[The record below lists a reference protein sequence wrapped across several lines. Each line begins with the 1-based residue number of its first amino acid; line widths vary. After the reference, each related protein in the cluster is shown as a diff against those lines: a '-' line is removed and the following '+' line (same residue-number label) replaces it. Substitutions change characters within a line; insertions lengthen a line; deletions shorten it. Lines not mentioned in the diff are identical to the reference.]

1 MKQHSILNYNTTIP
15 VLKSLLSLI
24 LIFVLFSVKTYAV
37 DKVLEVGKSFTFS
50 PSSGS
55 IIRQVDCS
63 NPSILSWTAPINS
76 KSVTVTGIS
85 PGTAAINFN
94 CYIDN
99 YGWGWVTY
107 VVEVID
113 IYSITIPQTLNVKIG
128 ETYKFNPIIQDSRMV
143 NYLLK
148 WDCLDNSIA
157 SIDSDTS
164 REVPMRGI
172 GLGGHPTYTEYTRG
186 GNLVA
191 HKPGTTQI
199 VCTYKGLSSVC
210 QLTVEPVYVSDILFE
225 QEECELTEFQSM
237 NLAPDILPE
246 NATNKDLSWKS
257 SNTSV
262 AIVDNKGKVTA
273 LGKGKAV
280 ISATS
285 KDGSQVIGSFLLK
298 VVPEE
303 KEVNEVVLSI
313 DGLVR
318 LTTNV
323 EQGMPFT
330 TNIQAPTEDWKIE
343 TFTVDGMDAMDQ
355 LVNGVYSVE
364 SVDHPVKIEASF
376 AYSKEVAFYDI
387 ASGTES
393 IVDSQG
399 VVVSKEGAQLCI
411 SNIKVGSKI
420 MIYTMG
426 GFLIGTHV
434 SQNDALKIDL
444 ESNDY
449 IISIDGK
456 SFKIRL

>member
-24 LIFVLFSVKTYAV
+24 LIFVLFSVKTYAK

-50 PSSGS
+50 PSNGS
-55 IIRQVDCS
+55 DILQVHCS
-63 NPSILSWTAPINS
+63 SPSILSWTS
-76 KSVTVTGIS
+76 VTKSATVTGIS
-85 PGTAAINFN
+85 PGTATISFN
-94 CYIDN
+94 CYINDN
-99 YGWGWVTY
+99 VGWGWVNY

-113 IYSITIPQTLNVKIG
+113 IYSITIPKTLNVKIG
-128 ETYKFNPIIQDSRMV
+128 ETYKFNPIIQDSRME

-148 WDCLDNSIA
+148 WDCLDKSIA

-164 REVPMRGI
+164 CEVPLPGNWV
-172 GLGGHPTYTEYTRG
+172 GGRPTKTEYTRG

-191 HKPGTTQI
+191 QKPGTTQI

-237 NLAPDILPE
+237 NFAPSILPE
-246 NATNKDLSWKS
+246 NATIKDLSWKS

-298 VVPEE
+298 VDSEE
-303 KEVNEVVLSI
+303 KEVNEVALSI
-313 DGLVR
+313 DGLAR

-343 TFTVDGMDAMDQ
+343 TFTVDGMEAMDH
-355 LVNGVYSVE
+355 LVNGVYSIE

-376 AYSKEVAFYDI
+376 AYNKAVAFYDI

-399 VVVSKEGAQLCI
+399 VVVSKEAGQLCI

-444 ESNDY
+444 ESNEY

>member
-15 VLKSLLSLI
+15 MLKSLLSFI
-24 LIFVLFSVKTYAV
+24 FIFVLFSVKTYAV
-37 DKVLEVGKSFTFS
+37 DKVLEVGKSCTFS
-50 PSSGS
+50 LAKITN
-55 IIRQVDCS
+55 IIQTKCS
-63 NPSILSWTAPINS
+63 NPSILSYTISLASPKGI
-76 KSVTVTGIS
+76 TVTGLS
-85 PGTAAINFN
+85 TGTAIIELN
-94 CYIDN
+94 CLIDN
-99 YGWGWVTY
+99 SRWGWVTY

-113 IYSITIPQTLNVKIG
+113 MYSITIPQTLNVKLG
-128 ETYKFNPIIQDSRMV
+128 ETYKFNPIIQDSRME

-148 WDCLDNSIA
+148 WDCLDKSIA

-164 REVPMRGI
+164 REVLI
-172 GLGGHPTYTEYTRG
+172 NGLGASYYKTEYTRG

-285 KDGSQVIGSFLLK
+285 KDGSQAIGSFLLK

-303 KEVNEVVLSI
+303 KEVNEVALSI
-313 DGLVR
+313 DGLAR

-330 TNIQAPTEDWKIE
+330 TNIQAPTEDWNIE
-343 TFTVDGMDAMDQ
+343 TFTVDGMDAMEQ

-399 VVVSKEGAQLCI
+399 VVVSKEAGQLCI

-434 SQNDALKIDL
+434 SQNDVLKIDL

>member
-1 MKQHSILNYNTTIP
+1 MKQHAILNDNTANPI
-15 VLKSLLSLI
+15 LKSLLV
-24 LIFVLFSVKTYAV
+24 IFVLLFFSVESHAAN
-37 DKVLEVGKSFTFS
+37 KVLEVGQSFTFS
-50 PSSGS
+50 PANGSS
-55 IIRQVDCS
+55 IIDVQNS
-63 NPSILSWTAPINS
+63 NPSILSCSLPANA
-76 KSVTVTGIS
+76 KSATVTAFS
-85 PGTAAINFN
+85 PGTATIAFR
-94 CYIDN
+94 CHSET
-99 YGWGWVTY
+99 GWGWVTY
-107 VVEVID
+107 FVEVIE
-113 IYSITIPQTLNVKIG
+113 ISSITIPQTLNVKIG
-128 ETYKFNPIIQDSRMV
+128 EKYKFNPIIQDSRMV

-164 REVPMRGI
+164 REVPMPGNWV
-172 GLGGHPTYTEYTRG
+172 GGHPTYTEYTRG

-225 QEECELTEFQSM
+225 QEEYELTEFQSM
-237 NLAPDILPE
+237 NLAPSILPE

-399 VVVSKEGAQLCI
+399 VVVSKEAGQLCI

-434 SQNDALKIDL
+434 SQNDVLKIDL

>member
-1 MKQHSILNYNTTIP
+1 MMQHAILNDNTANPI
-15 VLKSLLSLI
+15 LKSLLV
-24 LIFVLFSVKTYAV
+24 IFVLLFFSVESHAAN
-37 DKVLEVGKSFTFS
+37 KVLEVGQSFIFV
-50 PSSGS
+50 PASGS
-55 IIRQVDCS
+55 VITNVKES
-63 NPSILSWTAPINS
+63 NPSILTWTSPAS
-76 KSVTVTGIS
+76 LRSVTVTAIS
-85 PGTAAINFN
+85 PGTATIAFF
-94 CYIDN
+94 CYLSDKS
-99 YGWGWVTY
+99 GWGWVTY

-113 IYSITIPQTLNVKIG
+113 MSSLTIPQTLNVKIG
-128 ETYKFNPIIQDSRMV
+128 ETYKFNPIIQDSRME

-148 WDCLDNSIA
+148 WDCLDKSIA

-164 REVPMRGI
+164 REVLI
-172 GLGGHPTYTEYTRG
+172 NGLGASYYKTEYTRG

-237 NLAPDILPE
+237 NLAPSILPE

-355 LVNGVYSVE
+355 LVNGVYSVG
-364 SVDHPVKIEASF
+364 SVDHPVKIEVSF

-399 VVVSKEGAQLCI
+399 VVVSKEAGQLCI

-426 GFLIGTHV
+426 GGLIGTHV
-434 SQNDALKIDL
+434 SQNDVLKIDL